1 MNVSSSSDVL
11 ISFVELTDYSH
22 PLNWKHSKTVS
33 SHHIDP
39 NIASFFGIMPRDI
52 SSVYDRSTIEYD
64 KNHIFVTN
72 EFQDLVEGLLEVNQK
87 GFGTFYRK
95 KWSTV
100 DNPYYGIRGGQ
111 LVSGRDLIFLAT
123 FERMGRS
130 ITS

>member
-1 MNVSSSSDVL
+1 VNVLSSSLL
-11 ISFVELTDYSH
+11 INVAELTDYYH

-52 SSVYDRSTIEYD
+52 SSVYDRSTIEY

-100 DNPYYGIRGGQ
+100 DNPYYGIQGGQ